1 MRVSVDVSVC
11 MWKCSILTMLRVI
24 FQSNSS
30 MLLAANDP
38 VVVIY
43 RLLCFGFDLT
53 FNFQQGGIYVLNI
66 FDSQS
71 GGLSL
76 IFMVIFEAVAV
87 SWGYGRWFQSWWRHE
102 WFDDHLWPSSLIFI
116 TNEIKTSKL
125 VLYIH
130 TSYIHHLYFTSDLQE

>member
-1 MRVSVDVSVC
+1 
-11 MWKCSILTMLRVI
+11 
-24 FQSNSS
+24 
-30 MLLAANDP
+30 MLLTAEDP

-43 RLLCFGFDLT
+43 GLFSLGCKLT

-87 SWGYGRWFQSWWRHE
+87 SWGYGRWFQ
-102 WFDDHLWPSSLIFI
+102 F
-116 TNEIKTSKL
+116 
-125 VLYIH
+125 
-130 TSYIHHLYFTSDLQE
+130 

>member
-1 MRVSVDVSVC
+1 
-11 MWKCSILTMLRVI
+11 
-24 FQSNSS
+24 
-30 MLLAANDP
+30 MLLAADDP

-87 SWGYGRWFQSWWRHE
+87 SWGYGRWFQSW
-102 WFDDHLWPSSLIFI
+102 
-116 TNEIKTSKL
+116 
-125 VLYIH
+125 
-130 TSYIHHLYFTSDLQE
+130 